1 MGCCSSAACCRC
13 STRLQ
18 NVLSPSPRCIEQA
31 FCSGVEGR
39 SNLTAAAVRVSMIL
53 APLHVVC
60 AGTNDI
66 LEHTALRGPF
76 RSPVSQGRNPKFL
89 FRTFGRGVTE
99 QKNRSAS
106 SRFLGNM
113 SWFLRSQPV
122 AKARRPTHG
131 TYRFL
136 PHPATELRSG
146 FHGPDLPDVRGDN
159 HGLDSLPASPL
170 RHRSHLLPWPCRRR
184 ALVAVSSLL
193 QPRRLGH

>member
-66 LEHTALRGPF
+66 LEHTTLRGPF
-76 RSPVSQGRNPKFL
+76 RSPVSQGRNPKAL
-89 FRTFGRGVTE
+89 KNNYMQPEWERGR
-99 QKNRSAS
+99 QK
-106 SRFLGNM
+106 
-113 SWFLRSQPV
+113 LRSSHS
-122 AKARRPTHG
+122 AGRRKLHLQ
-131 TYRFL
+131 RVRWSSV
-136 PHPATELRSG
+136 ERWSSG
-146 FHGPDLPDVRGDN
+146 AE
-159 HGLDSLPASPL
+159 S
-170 RHRSHLLPWPCRRR
+170 
-184 ALVAVSSLL
+184 
-193 QPRRLGH
+193 